1 MSTRKLR
8 VRQAQ
13 TVVPFGVGAVFD
25 VQGESFVAAGIADWP
40 GTRNLERIRA
50 PRLERKLKVTGLWAP
65 LPAPIA
71 DYDVPDASGP
81 AFIRFPTWLFCG
93 SCRRMTHWRIQ
104 DEKFGHPPRCKF
116 CSPGHK
122 LTPMRFVQVCEAGH
136 LGDVDW
142 WYWAHSKLTP
152 EERNKCPDATALSF
166 DAADNATGLEALTV
180 RCRHKGCEGARRDL
194 LDILGPQS
202 MRCCGRNPWER
213 LSERK
218 DCRERI
224 QIVQRTAGNVY
235 YPVVHSALD
244 IPFPTPTAPTT
255 VDDEAAQRVR
265 EHPFFAVL
273 CQTPDAPG
281 ADQLLEVIADAAEAD
296 PALVRRLM
304 EEETGEAAEPGPT
317 HAEDGSDLS
326 RGEWAAFT
334 AAKPER
340 SLEFVTHEVNLEL
353 PPGSPWTELGSRISR
368 VVVAERIR
376 EVRALQGF
384 RRLSPGG
391 QLVPVDPSGRRR
403 WLPAVEVFG
412 EGIFLTLN
420 KELLEQWEAHPE
432 VRARAAGMRED
443 LERSFQRDR
452 VEPYAGP
459 QLLPRL
465 PLLHTLG
472 HLLVRQLSF
481 ESGYSAASLRE
492 RVYARSVED
501 GEHQYGLLVYTAS
514 GDAEGTLGGLARQGE
529 TDLLPELLLRALEQA
544 AWCSAD
550 PLCSEHEGQGYD
562 NLNRAAC
569 HACALIP
576 ETSCEVG
583 NILLDRVMVVGGAGV
598 PGFFEPVVEAA
609 REEAANRVG
618 AW

>member
-13 TVVPFGVGAVFD
+13 TIVPFGVGAVFD

-40 GTRNLERIRA
+40 SRRVLERVHA

-65 LPAPIA
+65 PQAPVA

-81 AFIRFPTWLFCG
+81 AFIRFPAWLFCG

-104 DEKFGHPPRCKF
+104 DEKFGHPPYCTF
-116 CSPGHK
+116 CAPRHK
-122 LTPMRFVQVCEAGH
+122 LTPMRFVQICEAGH

-142 WYWAHSKLTP
+142 WYWAHSKLTA
-152 EERNKCPDATALSF
+152 EERDKCPGPTALSF
-166 DAADNATGLEALTV
+166 EAGENATGLEALTV
-180 RCRHKGCEGARRDL
+180 RCRHKECEAAGRDL
-194 LDILGPQS
+194 LDILGTQK

-213 LSERK
+213 FSERK

-244 IPFPTPTAPTT
+244 IPAPP
-255 VDDEAAQRVR
+255 VPAAADDEVARRVQ
-265 EHPFFAVL
+265 ENAFFGAL
-273 CQTPDAPG
+273 CQSPDAPG
-281 ADQLLEVIADAAEAD
+281 SDGLIVIIAEASGAD
-296 PALVRRLM
+296 PSLVRRLM
-304 EEETGEAAEPGPT
+304 EEETGKSAGPAATPIEEGP
-317 HAEDGSDLS
+317 DLS

-334 AAKPER
+334 ATKPER
-340 SLEFVTHEVNLEL
+340 SAHFVTHEVGM
-353 PPGSPWTELGSRISR
+353 GSSQGLPWTELEARISR

-384 RRLSPGG
+384 SRVSPGG
-391 QLVPVDPSGRRR
+391 RLIPVDSSGRQR

-412 EGIFLTLN
+412 EGIFLTLDEERLG
-420 KELLEQWEAHPE
+420 KWEACRE
-432 VRARAAGMRED
+432 VRERTAGMKAD
-443 LERSFQRDR
+443 LAKSFQRDR
-452 VEPYAGP
+452 IEAFAGP
-459 QLLPRL
+459 ELLPRL

-481 ESGYSAASLRE
+481 DSGYGAASLRE
-492 RVYARSVED
+492 RVYARSVE
-501 GEHQYGLLVYTAS
+501 GGGHQYGLLVYTAS

-529 TDLLPELLLRALEQA
+529 PDLLPELLLRLLEQA

-550 PLCSEHEGQGYD
+550 PLCSEHGGQGYGS
-562 NLNRAAC
+562 LNRAAC

-583 NILLDRVMVVGGAGV
+583 NVLLDRVMLVGGSGV
-598 PGFFEPVVEAA
+598 PGFFEPVVQAA
-609 REEAANRVG
+609 REEAAHRVG

>member
-13 TVVPFGVGAVFD
+13 TVAPFGVGAIFD

-40 GTRNLERIRA
+40 PPRQLERIHA

-65 LPAPIA
+65 LQAPVA
-71 DYDVPDASGP
+71 DYDVPNASGP
-81 AFIRFPTWLFCG
+81 AFVRFPAWLFCG
-93 SCRRMTHWRIQ
+93 SCRRMMHWRIQ
-104 DEKFGHPPRCKF
+104 DEKFGHPPYCAF
-116 CSPGHK
+116 CSPQHK
-122 LTPMRFVQVCEAGH
+122 LTPMRFVQICEAGH

-142 WYWAHSKLTP
+142 WYWAHSGLTP
-152 EERNKCPDATALSF
+152 QERDKCPGPTALSF
-166 DAADNATGLEALTV
+166 EAGENATGLEALTV
-180 RCRHKGCEGARRDL
+180 RCRHEECKAARRDL
-194 LDILGPQS
+194 LDILGTQK

-213 LSERK
+213 FSERR

-244 IPFPTPTAPTT
+244 IPAPP
-255 VDDEAAQRVR
+255 VPAAGDDEVTRRVR
-265 EHPFFAVL
+265 EHAFFGTL
-273 CQTPDAPG
+273 CQSPDAPG
-281 ADQLLEVIADAAEAD
+281 ADSLIVIIAEAAKAD
-296 PALVRRLM
+296 PSLVRRLL
-304 EEETGEAAEPGPT
+304 EEETGRATEPGAAP
-317 HAEDGSDLS
+317 AGEGPDLS

-334 AAKPER
+334 AARPER
-340 SLEFVTHEVNLEL
+340 SAHFVTHEVGL
-353 PPGSPWTELGSRISR
+353 GSSQEPPWTELEARISR

-384 RRLSPGG
+384 SRVSPDGPM
-391 QLVPVDPSGRRR
+391 VPVDSSGRWR

-412 EGIFLTLN
+412 EGIFLTLD
-420 KELLEQWEAHPE
+420 EERLGQWEDRPE
-432 VRARAAGMRED
+432 VRERIVGMEAD
-443 LERSFQRDR
+443 LAKSFQRDR
-452 VEPYAGP
+452 IEAFAGSR
-459 QLLPRL
+459 LLPRL

-492 RVYARSVED
+492 RVYARSAED
-501 GEHQYGLLVYTAS
+501 GGHQYGLLIYTAS
-514 GDAEGTLGGLARQGE
+514 GDAEGTLGGLARQGNP
-529 TDLLPELLLRALEQA
+529 DLLPELLLRLLEQA

-550 PLCSEHEGQGYD
+550 PLCSEHSGQGYG

-569 HACALIP
+569 HACVLIP

-583 NILLDRVMVVGGAGV
+583 NILLDRVMVVGGSGV
-598 PGFFEPVVEAA
+598 PGFFEPVVQAA

>member
-40 GTRNLERIRA
+40 SPRHLERIHA

-65 LPAPIA
+65 LQAPVA

-81 AFIRFPTWLFCG
+81 AFIRFPAWLFCG

-104 DEKFGHPPRCKF
+104 DERLGYPPYCSF
-116 CSPGHK
+116 CSPQQK
-122 LTPMRFVQVCEAGH
+122 LTPMRFVQTCEAGH

-142 WYWAHSKLTP
+142 WYWAHSELTP
-152 EERNKCPDATALSF
+152 EERDRCPGPTALSF
-166 DAADNATGLEALTV
+166 EAGENATGLEALTV
-180 RCRHKGCEGARRDL
+180 RCRHEECQAARRDL
-194 LDILGPQS
+194 LDILGTQK
-202 MRCCGRNPWER
+202 MRCCGRNPWQR

-218 DCRERI
+218 ACGERI

-244 IPFPTPTAPTT
+244 IPAPAAPSGT
-255 VDDEAAQRVR
+255 DDEVTRRVR
-265 EHPFFAVL
+265 DHPFFTPL
-273 CQTPDAPG
+273 CQSPDAPG
-281 ADQLLEVIADAAEAD
+281 SDSLIEVIAEAVGAD
-296 PALVRRLM
+296 PSLVRRLM
-304 EEETGEAAEPGPT
+304 AEETGQAAGSDAAPT
-317 HAEDGSDLS
+317 VDETDLS

-334 AAKPER
+334 ATRPER
-340 SLEFVTHEVNLEL
+340 SAHFVTHEVGL
-353 PPGSPWTELGSRISR
+353 GSSQGPPWTELEARISR

-384 RRLSPGG
+384 SRVSPEGRMI
-391 QLVPVDPSGRRR
+391 PVDSSGRRR

-412 EGIFLTLN
+412 EGIFLTLDE
-420 KELLEQWEAHPE
+420 ELLGHWEASPE
-432 VRARAAGMRED
+432 VRARTAGMQAD
-443 LERSFQRDR
+443 LAKSFQRDR
-452 VEPYAGP
+452 IEAFAGP
-459 QLLPRL
+459 RVLPRL

-481 ESGYSAASLRE
+481 ESGYSAASLCE
-492 RVYARSVED
+492 RVYARSMESGD
-501 GEHQYGLLVYTAS
+501 PQYGLLIYTAS
-514 GDAEGTLGGLARQGE
+514 GDAEGTLGGLARQGKP
-529 TDLLPELLLRALEQA
+529 DLFPELLLRLLEQA

-550 PLCSEHEGQGYD
+550 PLCSEHGGQGYG

-583 NILLDRVMVVGGAGV
+583 NVLLDRVMVVGGSGV
-598 PGFFEPVVEAA
+598 PGFFEPVVEQA
-609 REEAANRVG
+609 REEAAHQVG

>member
-1 MSTRKLR
+1 MSSRKLR

-40 GTRNLERIRA
+40 SPRNLERIHA

-65 LPAPIA
+65 LQAPVA

-81 AFIRFPTWLFCG
+81 AFIRFPAWLFCG

-104 DEKFGHPPRCKF
+104 DEKFGHPPYCAF
-116 CSPGHK
+116 CSPRHK
-122 LTPMRFVQVCEAGH
+122 LTPMRFVQICEAGH

-142 WYWAHSKLTP
+142 WYWAHSELTP
-152 EERNKCPDATALSF
+152 EERDRCPGNTALSF
-166 DAADNATGLEALTV
+166 EAGENATGLEALTV
-180 RCRHKGCEGARRDL
+180 RCRHEECAAAQRDL
-194 LDILGPQS
+194 LDILGMQK

-213 LSERK
+213 FSERK
-218 DCRERI
+218 DCGEQI

-244 IPFPTPTAPTT
+244 IPAPA
-255 VDDEAAQRVR
+255 VPVVADDEATRRVR
-265 EHPFFAVL
+265 ENLYFGML
-273 CQTPDAPG
+273 CQSPDAPG
-281 ADQLLEVIADAAEAD
+281 ADRLIVLIAEVAEAD
-296 PALVRRLM
+296 PSLVKRLA
-304 EEETGEAAEPGPT
+304 EEETGQAAGPEAAPTGEGP
-317 HAEDGSDLS
+317 DLS
-326 RGEWAAFT
+326 RAEWAAFT
-334 AAKPER
+334 ATKPAR
-340 SLEFVTHEVNLEL
+340 STHFVTHEVNLGSSREL
-353 PPGSPWTELGSRISR
+353 PWTELEARISR

-384 RRLSPGG
+384 SRVSPEGRM
-391 QLVPVDPSGRRR
+391 VPVDPSGHRR
-403 WLPAVEVFG
+403 WLPAIEVFG

-420 KELLEQWEAHPE
+420 EELLGQWEALPH
-432 VRARAAGMRED
+432 VRARTAGMQAD
-443 LERSFQRDR
+443 LAKSFQRDR
-452 VEPYAGP
+452 IEAFAGP
-459 QLLPRL
+459 RLLPRL

-492 RVYARSVED
+492 RVYARSVEGD
-501 GEHQYGLLVYTAS
+501 GHQYGLLIYTAS

-529 TDLLPELLLRALEQA
+529 PDLLPELLLRLLEQA

-550 PLCSEHEGQGYD
+550 PLCSEHGGQGYG

-583 NILLDRVMVVGGAGV
+583 NILLDRVMVVGGSGV
-598 PGFFEPVVEAA
+598 PGFFEPVVQAA
-609 REEAANRVG
+609 REEAADQAG

>member
-40 GTRNLERIRA
+40 SPRDLERIHA

-65 LPAPIA
+65 LQAPVA

-81 AFIRFPTWLFCG
+81 AFIRFPAWLFCG

-104 DEKFGHPPRCKF
+104 DEKFGHPPSCAF
-116 CSPGHK
+116 CSPQHK
-122 LTPMRFVQVCEAGH
+122 LTPMRFVQICESGH

-142 WYWAHSKLTP
+142 WYWAHSELTP
-152 EERNKCPDATALSF
+152 QERDKCPGPTALSF
-166 DAADNATGLEALTV
+166 EAGGNATGLEALTV
-180 RCRHKGCEGARRDL
+180 RCRHEECEAARRDL
-194 LDILGPQS
+194 LDILGMQK

-213 LSERK
+213 FSERK
-218 DCRERI
+218 DCGERI

-244 IPFPTPTAPTT
+244 IPAPPAPAAA
-255 VDDEAAQRVR
+255 DDEVTRRVR
-265 EHPFFAVL
+265 EHPFFGTL
-273 CQTPDAPG
+273 CQSPDAPG
-281 ADQLLEVIADAAEAD
+281 SDRLIVIIAEVTKAA
-296 PALVRRLM
+296 PSLVRRLV
-304 EEETGEAAEPGPT
+304 EEETGQATGPAAAPAGEGP
-317 HAEDGSDLS
+317 DLS

-334 AAKPER
+334 ATRPER
-340 SLEFVTHEVNLEL
+340 SAHFVTHEVGL
-353 PPGSPWTELGSRISR
+353 GSSQGPPWTELEARISR

-384 RRLSPGG
+384 SRVSPDSRMI
-391 QLVPVDPSGRRR
+391 PVDPSGRRR

-412 EGIFLTLN
+412 EGIFLTLDE
-420 KELLEQWEAHPE
+420 ELLGQWEARPE
-432 VRARAAGMRED
+432 VRERTAGMKAD
-443 LERSFQRDR
+443 LAKSFQRDR
-452 VEPYAGP
+452 IEAFAGP
-459 QLLPRL
+459 RLLPRL

-481 ESGYSAASLRE
+481 ESGYSAASLCE
-492 RVYARSVED
+492 RVYARSAE
-501 GEHQYGLLVYTAS
+501 GGGHQYGLLIYTAS
-514 GDAEGTLGGLARQGE
+514 GDAEGTLGGLARQGKP
-529 TDLLPELLLRALEQA
+529 DLLPELLLRLLEQA

-550 PLCSEHEGQGYD
+550 PLCSEHGGQGYG

-583 NILLDRVMVVGGAGV
+583 NILLDRVMVVGGPEV
-598 PGFFEPVVEAA
+598 PGFFEPVVRAA
-609 REEAANRVG
+609 REEAAHRVG

>member
-8 VRQAQ
+8 VRQSQ

-40 GTRNLERIRA
+40 PPRDLEQIRA

-65 LPAPIA
+65 LQAPAA
-71 DYDVPDASGP
+71 DYDKLDATGP
-81 AFIRFPTWLFCG
+81 AFIRFPAWLFCG
-93 SCRRMTHWRIQ
+93 SCRRMIHWRIQ
-104 DEKFGHPPRCKF
+104 DEKFGHPPHCAF
-116 CSPGHK
+116 CNPRHK
-122 LTPMRFVQVCEAGH
+122 LTPMRFVQICEAGH

-142 WYWAHSKLTP
+142 WYWAHSELTP
-152 EERNKCPDATALSF
+152 AERDKCPGPTALSF
-166 DAADNATGLEALTV
+166 EAGENATGLEALTV
-180 RCRHKGCEGARRDL
+180 RCRHEECEAANRDL
-194 LDILGPQS
+194 LDILGTQK

-213 LSERK
+213 FSERK

-244 IPFPTPTAPTT
+244 IPTPSAPASA
-255 VDDEAAQRVR
+255 DDEISRQIR
-265 EHPFFAVL
+265 EHPFFSAL
-273 CQTPDAPG
+273 CQSPDAPG
-281 ADQLLEVIADAAEAD
+281 SDGLIIIIAEAAKAE
-296 PALVRRLM
+296 PSLVRRLM
-304 EEETGEAAEPGPT
+304 AEETGQDTLSGTSPMAE
-317 HAEDGSDLS
+317 ESDLS
-326 RGEWAAFT
+326 RGEWSAFT
-334 AAKPER
+334 STRPER
-340 SLEFVTHEVNLEL
+340 SLHFVTHEVGL
-353 PPGSPWTELGSRISR
+353 GSSQEPPWTELESRISR
-368 VVVAERIR
+368 VVVAERLR

-384 RRLSPGG
+384 SRVSPESRMI
-391 QLVPVDPSGRRR
+391 PVDSSGRRR

-420 KELLEQWEAHPE
+420 EELLKQWEARPE
-432 VRARAAGMRED
+432 VRARTAGMKSD
-443 LERSFQRDR
+443 VAKSFQQDR
-452 VEPYAGP
+452 VEAFAGSK
-459 QLLPRL
+459 LLPRL

-472 HLLVRQLSF
+472 HLLIRQLSF

-492 RVYARSVED
+492 RVYARAAED
-501 GEHQYGLLVYTAS
+501 GGQQYGLLVYTAS

-529 TDLLPELLLRALEQA
+529 PDLLPELLLRLLEQA

-550 PLCSEHEGQGYD
+550 PLCSEHDGQGYGS
-562 NLNRAAC
+562 LNRAAC

-583 NILLDRVMVVGGAGV
+583 NILLDRVMVVGGSGV
-598 PGFFEPVVEAA
+598 PGFFEPVIQAA
-609 REEAANRVG
+609 REEAAHQVG

>member
-1 MSTRKLR
+1 MSSRKLR

-40 GTRNLERIRA
+40 SPRNLEPIHA

-65 LPAPIA
+65 LQAPVA

-81 AFIRFPTWLFCG
+81 AFIRFPAWLFCG

-104 DEKFGHPPRCKF
+104 DEKFGHPPYCAF
-116 CSPGHK
+116 CSPRHK
-122 LTPMRFVQVCEAGH
+122 LTPMRFVQICEAGH

-142 WYWAHSKLTP
+142 WYWAHSQLTP
-152 EERNKCPDATALSF
+152 EERDRCPGSTALSF
-166 DAADNATGLEALTV
+166 EAGENATGLEALTV
-180 RCRHKGCEGARRDL
+180 RCRHEECAAAQRDL
-194 LDILGPQS
+194 LDILGTQK

-213 LSERK
+213 FSERK
-218 DCRERI
+218 DCGEQI

-244 IPFPTPTAPTT
+244 IPAPAAP
-255 VDDEAAQRVR
+255 VVADDEATRRIR
-265 EHPFFAVL
+265 EHPYFGML
-273 CQTPDAPG
+273 CQSPDAPG
-281 ADQLLEVIADAAEAD
+281 ADGLIVLIAEVTEAD
-296 PALVRRLM
+296 PSLVKRLV
-304 EEETGEAAEPGPT
+304 EEETGRAASPEAAPTGEGP
-317 HAEDGSDLS
+317 DLS

-334 AAKPER
+334 ATKPAR
-340 SLEFVTHEVNLEL
+340 SAHFVTREVNLGSSREL
-353 PPGSPWTELGSRISR
+353 PWTELEARIAR

-384 RRLSPGG
+384 SRVSPEGRMI
-391 QLVPVDPSGRRR
+391 PVDPSGRRR
-403 WLPAVEVFG
+403 WLPAIEVFG

-420 KELLEQWEAHPE
+420 EELLRQWEALPQ
-432 VRARAAGMRED
+432 VRTRTAGMQAD
-443 LERSFQRDR
+443 LAKSFQRDR
-452 VEPYAGP
+452 IEAFAGP
-459 QLLPRL
+459 RLLPRL

-492 RVYARSVED
+492 RVYARSVEGD
-501 GEHQYGLLVYTAS
+501 DHQYGLLVYTAS

-529 TDLLPELLLRALEQA
+529 PDLLPELLLRLLEQA

-550 PLCSEHEGQGYD
+550 PLCSEHGGQGYG

-583 NILLDRVMVVGGAGV
+583 NILLDRVMVVGGSGV
-598 PGFFEPVVEAA
+598 PGFFEPVVQSA
-609 REEAANRVG
+609 REEAAHRVG

>member
-13 TVVPFGVGAVFD
+13 TVVPFGVGAIFD

-40 GTRNLERIRA
+40 APRNLERIHA

-65 LPAPIA
+65 LQAPVA

-81 AFIRFPTWLFCG
+81 AFVRFPAWLFCG
-93 SCRRMTHWRIQ
+93 SCRRMTHWRVQ
-104 DEKFGHPPRCKF
+104 DERFGHPPYCAF
-116 CSPGHK
+116 CSPRHK
-122 LTPMRFVQVCEAGH
+122 LTPMRFVQICEAGH

-142 WYWAHSKLTP
+142 WYWAHSQLTT
-152 EERNKCPDATALSF
+152 EERNKCPGPTALSF
-166 DAADNATGLEALTV
+166 EAGENATGLEALTV
-180 RCRHKGCEGARRDL
+180 RCRHEECTAAQRDL
-194 LDILGPQS
+194 LDILGTQK

-213 LSERK
+213 FNKRV

-244 IPFPTPTAPTT
+244 IPAPP
-255 VDDEAAQRVR
+255 VPEVVEDEVTRRVR
-265 EHPFFAVL
+265 EHPFFGTL
-273 CQTPDAPG
+273 CQSPDAPG
-281 ADQLLEVIADAAEAD
+281 ADNLILIIAEVAKAD
-296 PALVRRLM
+296 PSLVRQLM
-304 EEETGEAAEPGPT
+304 GEESGQTVTAESAPIEEGP
-317 HAEDGSDLS
+317 DLS
-326 RGEWAAFT
+326 WGEWSAFT
-334 AAKPER
+334 AGKAAR
-340 SLEFVTHEVNLEL
+340 SENFVIHEVSMGSS
-353 PPGSPWTELGSRISR
+353 PGSPWSELEARLSR
-368 VVVAERIR
+368 VVVAERLR

-384 RRLSPGG
+384 SRVSPEGRMI
-391 QLVPVDPSGRRR
+391 PVDSSGRWR

-412 EGIFLTLN
+412 EGIFLTLDE
-420 KELLEQWEAHPE
+420 ELLGQWEAHPE
-432 VRARAAGMRED
+432 VRARTAGMEAD
-443 LERSFQRDR
+443 LAKSYQRDR
-452 VEPYAGP
+452 IGTFSGP
-459 QLLPRL
+459 RLLPRL

-492 RVYARSVED
+492 RVYGRSAAS
-501 GEHQYGLLVYTAS
+501 GGSHQYGLLIYTAS
-514 GDAEGTLGGLARQGE
+514 GDAAGTLGGLARQGE
-529 TDLLPELLLRALEQA
+529 PDLLPELLLRLLEQA

-550 PLCSEHEGQGYD
+550 PLCSEHGGQGYG

-569 HACALIP
+569 HSCTLIS

-583 NILLDRVMVVGGAGV
+583 NILLDRVMVVGGSGV
-598 PGFFEPVVEAA
+598 PGFFEPVIQAA
-609 REEAANRVG
+609 REEAAHQVG

>member
-8 VRQAQ
+8 VRQSQ

-40 GTRNLERIRA
+40 SPRNLERIYA

-65 LPAPIA
+65 LQAPVA
-71 DYDVPDASGP
+71 DYDVPDATGP
-81 AFIRFPTWLFCG
+81 TFIRFPAWLFCG

-104 DEKFGHPPRCKF
+104 DEKFGHPPHCAF
-116 CSPGHK
+116 CNPQHK
-122 LTPMRFVQVCEAGH
+122 LTPMRFVQICEAGH

-142 WYWAHSKLTP
+142 WYWAHSELTP
-152 EERNKCPDATALSF
+152 TERDKCPGPTALSF
-166 DAADNATGLEALTV
+166 EAGGNATGLEALTV
-180 RCRHKGCEGARRDL
+180 RCRHEECEAAGKDL
-194 LDILGPQS
+194 LDILGTQK

-213 LSERK
+213 FSERK

-224 QIVQRTAGNVY
+224 QVVQRTAGNVY

-244 IPFPTPTAPTT
+244 IPAPSAPAA
-255 VDDEAAQRVR
+255 VDDEVATQVR
-265 EHPFFAVL
+265 ENPFFTAL
-273 CQTPDAPG
+273 CQSPNAPG
-281 ADQLLEVIADAAEAD
+281 SDRLIVIIAEAAKTD
-296 PALVRRLM
+296 PSLVRRLM
-304 EEETGEAAEPGPT
+304 EEETGQATDSGVSPMVEE
-317 HAEDGSDLS
+317 SDLS

-334 AAKPER
+334 STRPER
-340 SLEFVTHEVNLEL
+340 SIHFVTHEVGLGTSQE
-353 PPGSPWTELGSRISR
+353 PPWTELEARISR
-368 VVVAERIR
+368 VVVVERLR

-384 RRLSPGG
+384 SRVSPESRMI
-391 QLVPVDPSGRRR
+391 PVDSSGRRR

-420 KELLEQWEAHPE
+420 EELLKQWEARPE
-432 VRARAAGMRED
+432 VRARTAGMKAD
-443 LERSFQRDR
+443 VAKSFQQDR
-452 VEPYAGP
+452 VEAFAGS

-492 RVYARSVED
+492 RVYARASKD
-501 GEHQYGLLVYTAS
+501 GGHQYGLLVYTAS

-529 TDLLPELLLRALEQA
+529 PDLLPELLLRLLEQA

-550 PLCSEHEGQGYD
+550 PLCSEHDGQGYGS
-562 NLNRAAC
+562 LNRAAC

-583 NILLDRVMVVGGAGV
+583 NILLDRVMVVGGSGV
-598 PGFFEPVVEAA
+598 TGFFESVVQAA
-609 REEAANRVG
+609 REEAAHQVG

>member
-1 MSTRKLR
+1 MSKRKLR

-13 TVVPFGVGAVFD
+13 TVIPFGVGAVFD
-25 VQGESFVAAGIADWP
+25 VQGESFVAAGIGDWP
-40 GTRNLERIRA
+40 SPRYLERIHA

-65 LPAPIA
+65 LQAPVA
-71 DYDVPDASGP
+71 DYDVPDAHGP
-81 AFIRFPTWLFCG
+81 AFIRFPAWLFCG

-104 DEKFGHPPRCKF
+104 DEKFGYPPYCTF
-116 CSPGHK
+116 CGPQHR
-122 LTPMRFVQVCEAGH
+122 LIPMRFVQICEAGH

-142 WYWAHSKLTP
+142 WYWAHSERTP
-152 EERNKCPDATALSF
+152 DERDKCPGPTALSF
-166 DAADNATGLEALTV
+166 EAGENATGLEALTV
-180 RCRHKGCEGARRDL
+180 RCRHEECVGARRDL
-194 LDILGPQS
+194 LDVLGAQK

-213 LSERK
+213 FSERK
-218 DCRERI
+218 DCEERI

-235 YPVVHSALD
+235 YPIVHSALD
-244 IPFPTPTAPTT
+244 IPAPAPSAAT
-255 VDDEAAQRVR
+255 DDEVTQRVR
-265 EHPFFAVL
+265 EHPFFSTL
-273 CQTPDAPG
+273 CQSPDAPG
-281 ADQLLEVIADAAEAD
+281 ADGLIGIIAEASKAD
-296 PALVRRLM
+296 PSLVRRLM
-304 EEETGEAAEPGPT
+304 EEETGQAPKPDAAPT
-317 HAEDGSDLS
+317 GEGSDLS

-334 AAKPER
+334 ASKPER
-340 SLEFVTHEVNLEL
+340 SVHFVTHDV
-353 PPGSPWTELGSRISR
+353 GLGSSQRPPWSELEARIPR

-384 RRLSPGG
+384 SRVSPEARMI
-391 QLVPVDPSGRRR
+391 PVDPSGRRR

-412 EGIFLTLN
+412 EGIFLTLD
-420 KELLEQWEAHPE
+420 EGLLRQWEE
-432 VRARAAGMRED
+432 RDEIRTRAAGMEAD
-443 LERSFQRDR
+443 LAKSFQRDR
-452 VEPYAGP
+452 IEAFAGP
-459 QLLPRL
+459 RLLPRL

-492 RVYARSVED
+492 RVYARSAKD
-501 GEHQYGLLVYTAS
+501 GAHQYGLLIYTAS

-529 TDLLPELLLRALEQA
+529 PDLLPELLLRLLEQA

-550 PLCSEHEGQGYD
+550 PLCSEHGGQGYG

-583 NILLDRVMVVGGAGV
+583 NVLLDRVMVVGGSGA
-598 PGFFEPVVEAA
+598 PGFFEPVVQAA
-609 REEAANRVG
+609 REEAAHQAG